1 MTAPSQDVHLDALDK
16 DDGAKHHEVVE
27 VRNNEY
33 PAEWL
38 QRFPLIADKSPEEL
52 KVLEKGLLRK
62 LDWIF
67 LPTVTMMLLMGC
79 T

>member
-1 MTAPSQDVHLDALDK
+1 MADSKHDVPLEVLDK
-16 DDGAKHHEVVE
+16 DDGPKHHEVIE

-38 QRFPLIADKSPEEL
+38 ERFPLIANKSPEEL
-52 KVLEKGLLRK
+52 KVLQKGLLRK

-67 LPTVTMMLLMGC
+67 LPTVTLMLLMG
-79 T
+79 